1 MATIHLLLRSLWWPG
16 NWSPCLH
23 FGPSSNLSS
32 PSARGNHSKCNYD
45 GVFLVHKPKWA
56 YKALHD
62 LRLALQPHLPPFL
75 LCVDYSGNVGMFT
88 IAQHTHVSQNSFFYK
103 RELCSCFDHWK
114 LMKPLIACPP
124 ALLLPAKMDRNM
136 DPEEN
141 QSECLGTSI
150 ITPGYSYMNAGQLK
164 ESQEKGTL
172 LD

>member
-1 MATIHLLLRSLWWPG
+1 MTTISCLDHYDGPATGLPVSILVLPSI
-16 NWSPCLH
+16 CLH
-23 FGPSSNLSS
+23 PLPEGITVND
-32 PSARGNHSKCNYD
+32 C
-45 GVFLVHKPKWA
+45 VFLVHKPKWA
-56 YKALHD
+56 HKAFHD

-75 LCVDYSGNVGMFT
+75 LCVDYSGNGGMFT
-88 IAQHTHVSQNSFFYK
+88 IAQHTHVSRNSFFYK
-103 RELCSCFDHWK
+103 RELCSCFDRWK
-114 LMKPLIACPP
+114 LMKPLIACTP

-150 ITPGYSYMNAGQLK
+150 ITLGYSYMNTGQLK